1 MSSTHSA
8 DRADLRERYVELV
21 FSRLSRAIL
30 AEQTDPAMA
39 EQQLWRLPET
49 ATRFVYNP
57 VTEAHWS
64 EVSPIIHRLRMS
76 AASLIDDR
84 LDRSAAKTALAQ
96 RIGDAR
102 QEIRFRSWQQDDT
115 ATLRSL
121 LDDERVWAGLPD
133 PYPGAVNED
142 MASQLI
148 TIANGWP
155 VRHWVQAVEW
165 HGLPIGQA
173 RLQFDSSPF
182 LDSAEISYWLGQ
194 PFWGRGLATRIVTL
208 FTAECF
214 ERWPQVRHIFAN
226 VLDYNQAS
234 LRVLAKAHY
243 HHESFHY
250 KNITKAGTTHSTVV
264 VGVCRSDYEVPA
276 PMAESSVASRIF
288 CLGMGIGMPALESAT
303 QLAELSLVLA

>member
-1 MSSTHSA
+1 MSSTHSM
-8 DRADLRERYVELV
+8 DRVELREGYVEQV
-21 FSRLSRAIL
+21 FARLSRAIL
-30 AEQTDPAMA
+30 AEQTDPAIA

-57 VTEAHWS
+57 VTEADWG
-64 EVSPIIHRLRMS
+64 EVAPIVHRLRMS
-76 AASLIDDR
+76 AASLIDER

-121 LDDERVWAGLPD
+121 LDNERVWAGLPD
-133 PYPGAVNED
+133 PYPGAVKDD

-148 TIANGWP
+148 TIANGWSA
-155 VRHWVQAVEW
+155 RHWVQAVEW
-165 HGLPIGQA
+165 QGLPIGQA

-214 ERWPQVRHIFAN
+214 KRWPQVQHIFAN
-226 VLDYNQAS
+226 VLDHNQAS
-234 LRVLAKAHY
+234 LRVLAKARY

-250 KNITKAGTTHSTVV
+250 KNITKEGTTHSTVV
-264 VGVCRSDYEVPA
+264 VGVCRSDYKLPA
-276 PMAESSVASRIF
+276 PVAESSVGSRII
-288 CLGMGIGMPALESAT
+288 CLAMGIVMPALESAT
-303 QLAELSLVLA
+303 QTAELSLALA